1 MTLAITGSYA
11 AALTLFYLL
20 LSARVIAKRRGHRIN
35 LGDGDDPD
43 MLRRMRAHGNF
54 AEYAPLG
61 LLLLAIAELQGEAA
75 LWLHLTGGLLL
86 AGRLMHGV
94 NFTFAL
100 KSMPLRTG
108 GMVLTFLSLL
118 LGAGLSLPI

>member
-20 LSARVIAKRRGHRIN
+20 LSARVIAKRRGDRIN